1 MLKFY
6 MLYYLKITKVKNI
19 TNDFYKKIDY
29 IIKDIEFVDV
39 LEILNLD
46 ILGRIINYD
55 HIPIRENVKYNLELI
70 YEIHC
75 SLSKSIKNSK
85 CIKKE
90 IIKELSELDYQYI
103 ISILKSTMR
112 FIKKTYFYKIL
123 KYYHFNDV

>member
-1 MLKFY
+1 

-75 SLSKSIKNSK
+75 SL
-85 CIKKE
+85 
-90 IIKELSELDYQYI
+90 
-103 ISILKSTMR
+103 
-112 FIKKTYFYKIL
+112 
-123 KYYHFNDV
+123 